1 MITDRLANGPLYHAV
16 HPNFARA
23 FAYLRSFDPDTADG
37 VYPLGDGSEAR
48 VQRYHTRPVEE
59 REWESHRRYI
69 DIQYLVSGEESMLHA
84 DIGALHGA
92 TAYDDANDVILYA
105 DAMGPA
111 SSLGVLAGGFVI
123 FYPHDGHRPGI
134 ALRAPAPVVKVV
146 VKVPVMRG

>member
-1 MITDRLANGPLYHAV
+1 MIADRLTNAPLHHGV

-23 FAYLRSFDPDTADG
+23 FAYLQRFDPATVDG

-48 VQRYHTRPVEE
+48 VQRYHTRPIEE
-59 REWESHRRYI
+59 RKWESHRTYI

-84 DIGALHGA
+84 EISALHGA
-92 TAYDDANDVILYA
+92 TPYDDANDVILYA
-105 DAMGPA
+105 DATGPV
-111 SSLGVLAGGFVI
+111 SSLGVRAGSFVI

-134 ALRAPAPVVKVV
+134 ALGAPAPVVKVV